1 LRPPRPLVERAREL
15 RDELNLITG
24 IADSA
29 AERIVNAV
37 SMANAQRGT
46 ADGEAADTAEAEAIA
61 EAVAAMAEA
70 A

>member
-1 LRPPRPLVERAREL
+1 
-15 RDELNLITG
+15 
-24 IADSA
+24 
-29 AERIVNAV
+29 
-37 SMANAQRGT
+37 MANAQRGT